1 MVKHLL
7 RMLKSL
13 DSVLS
18 TTGREEKEG
27 RERGRE
33 RDACKFYYTSEQ
45 GKDRFT
51 TELKRCVG

>member
-33 RDACKFYYTSEQ
+33 RGKKKQGRTSLVVAQ
-45 GKDRFT
+45 NTICNR
-51 TELKRCVG
+51 